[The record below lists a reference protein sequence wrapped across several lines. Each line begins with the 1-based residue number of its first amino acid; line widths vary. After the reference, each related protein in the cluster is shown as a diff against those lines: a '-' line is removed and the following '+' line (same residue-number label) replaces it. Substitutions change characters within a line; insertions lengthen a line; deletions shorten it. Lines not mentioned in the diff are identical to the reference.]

1 VIAAIFIGFI
11 PLILLFSGVIVVWWP
26 PVICAF
32 MAGFTLIGTILFAV
46 KQLKNEMTKRFHI

>member
-1 VIAAIFIGFI
+1 
-11 PLILLFSGVIVVWWP
+11 VIVVWWP